1 MSRLMPWRQKRE
13 LARKDEADPNPVW
26 ALAVGLV
33 YVFRTGPGARIL
45 RELEG
50 AIRQY
55 AKDPAALWRL
65 VQNGDEVI
73 DTTGRTVE
81 EEKLPDATRK
91 TLPSR

>member
-1 MSRLMPWRQKRE
+1 MSKILPWRGKRE
-13 LARKDEADPNPVW
+13 LVPKDQADPNPMW

-65 VQNGDEVI
+65 VQRGEEVI
-73 DTTGRTVE
+73 DTTATVE
-81 EEKLPDATRK
+81 EDKALPDATRK
-91 TLPSR
+91 TLPSK